1 MLLNLRRLEE
11 EDPMLRI
18 LWNEELGEIY
28 VQIMGEIQLEILKS
42 LIEERFS
49 IRVSFDTG
57 NIVYKETI
65 RAF

>member
-1 MLLNLRRLEE
+1 
-11 EDPMLRI
+11 MLRI